1 MRSLIEFWKKDIINK
16 MIVVVLLALAGM
28 TTAIVW
34 MVMNMPQGRSVQDA
48 LAEFMPT
55 EAVPT
60 VDLETVLTPSAD
72 VTAMPTATFVVLPTF
87 TLPPPTLPPL
97 QPTQTS
103 ELPALTLPLPTQTLA
118 PVPVQVYSAGAECI
132 PANPPQTG
140 QVVEVL
146 DGNTIRVLIDKL
158 VYVVR
163 YIGVDAPA
171 NPVYAEAAK
180 IANSGLV
187 YGREIVMF
195 SDISD
200 KDSRGRFLRYVMQGD
215 TFVNQALIQQG
226 LGTALDLPPD
236 SACAAVFA
244 QAEQTASDAKLG
256 IWTKTP

>member
-1 MRSLIEFWKKDIINK
+1 MRSLIKFWKKDIINK

-34 MVMNMPQGRSVQDA
+34 MAINMPQGRSVQDA

-55 EAVPT
+55 KAVPT
-60 VDLETVLTPSAD
+60 VDLQTVLTPNMD

-87 TLPPPTLPPL
+87 TLPPPTAAPL
-97 QPTQTS
+97 
-103 ELPALTLPLPTQTLA
+103 LPTQTPELPA
-118 PVPVQVYSAGAECI
+118 PTLTLSTQTSAPVQVSSASAECI

-163 YIGVDAPA
+163 YTGVEAPE
-171 NPVYAEAAK
+171 NPVYAEVAK

-195 SDISD
+195 SDVSD
-200 KDSRGRFLRYVMQGD
+200 KDSRGRLLRYVMQGD
-215 TFVNQALIQQG
+215 TFINQTLIQQG
-226 LGTALDLPPD
+226 LGTAFDLPPD
-236 SACAAVFA
+236 SACAAVFS